1 MVVAVYKAN
10 YSVLVSEVVEDELS
24 WTAIFVD
31 KYSLP
36 PEVALDVTFTGIK
49 ESVNMWCKVLSWWP
63 FFRNSAESGSN
74 SKGPKVTFGALE
86 ACGRTESP
94 GEAMVTQMISRTP
107 EGHNRVLFNRL
118 CGEVD

>member
-1 MVVAVYKAN
+1 MSAACPG
-10 YSVLVSEVVEDELS
+10 S
-24 WTAIFVD
+24 
-31 KYSLP
+31 
-36 PEVALDVTFTGIK
+36 
-49 ESVNMWCKVLSWWP
+49 LSWWP

-107 EGHNRVLFNRL
+107 EVTIGFFSIVYAVRL
-118 CGEVD
+118 IEHRHDYVSGAQAPTLPERGVKCRGSQHQQYQWLR